1 MNQTQWQI
9 INQSADET
17 RDVQR
22 IVLANRGYEQL
33 DQVARFLDV
42 SLDQLHDPYLL
53 PDMARIIER
62 LEQAKQSA
70 ECVVVYGD
78 YDVDGMTS
86 TALLY
91 LAFQTYGILVDY
103 YIPDR
108 FEEGYGISDIGL
120 ERIAKTG
127 AQLVITVDCGITAVS
142 AAKHA
147 KSLNLDLI
155 ITDHHTPQSELPQ
168 CLALCNPKLDTSDYA
183 YDMLAGAGIAL
194 KLAQALLGVEHPL
207 FKRLLA
213 LSAIGTIADIAPL
226 DGENRIIAKYG
237 LQYLKSDGGVGV
249 NALLAVSG
257 LNNRELSAG
266 HIGFSVG
273 PRLNAAG
280 RLESARQGVALLIGD
295 DHKQAEQIAQTLN
308 QLNQHR
314 QQTEATILKQAIAKI
329 EADPIHRQAGIIVVW
344 GQDWHHGVIGI
355 VASRL
360 VERYYLPTVVLSQD
374 EGQLKGSARSVT
386 GYSIFDALSSQKHL
400 FSAFGGHQQAAGLS
414 LSYDHL
420 QAMIAGLAS
429 YNQQH
434 MDAQVLTPKLKIDS
448 RMPSRQINHQ
458 NIAAIDA
465 LKPFGVGNPTPTFY
479 LDNLVVEEAR
489 LIGKTANHLKLML
502 NSRAKLLTCLQFGY
516 GTGPVPKYH
525 QRVDVAFQPGLNVFN
540 GIESIQLIAQDIRT
554 YHPYASAF
562 NRYWYIEYCRALMCF
577 IQHFDGASKLLSSY
591 PRTYNESAKWLNN
604 QQPLLIS
611 SYEGLLEMAYAAHDQ
626 QRELAALLADEQ
638 AVIAL
643 LPNQQSGGALAID
656 MAFVDLADM
665 AIQLHNPT
673 DHLAIQAEVAD
684 IYFNRQRFSDLYRA
698 IKTAGQIDMHALLT
712 DSQSI
717 LLDSVALSF
726 FEEAGFIEINKTQ
739 IALNSGAH
747 KHYEYNQSQIKAQ
760 FERFKHRLYQVAK
773 HSQQFS
779 EI

>member
-9 INQSADET
+9 INQLVDDNRAP
-17 RDVQR
+17 QR
-22 IVLANRGYEQL
+22 IVLANRGYEQPE
-33 DQVARFLDV
+33 QVACFLDI

-53 PDMARIIER
+53 PDMECIIKRIK
-62 LEQAKQSA
+62 QAKQNA
-70 ECVVVYGD
+70 ERVVIYGD
-78 YDVDGMTS
+78 YDVDGITS

-91 LAFQTYGILVDY
+91 LAFQAYGILVDY

-120 ERIAKTG
+120 KRIAEMG
-127 AQLVITVDCGITAVS
+127 VQLVITVDCGITAI
-142 AAKHA
+142 AAAELA
-147 KSLNLDLI
+147 KSLALDLV

-168 CLALCNPKLDTSDYA
+168 CLALCNPKLAHSAYP

-194 KLAQALLGVEHPL
+194 KLAQALLGLEHPL
-207 FKRLLA
+207 IKRLLA

-249 NALLAVSG
+249 NALIAVSG
-257 LNNRELSAG
+257 LDDRELSAG
-266 HIGFSVG
+266 HIGFSIG

-280 RLESARQGVALLIGD
+280 RLESARKGVALLIGD
-295 DHKQAEQIAQTLN
+295 DMTEAEQIAQTLD
-308 QLNQHR
+308 QLNQQR
-314 QQTEATILKQAIAKI
+314 QQTEATILKQAIDKI
-329 EADPIHRQAGIIVVW
+329 EADSIHRQAGIIVVW
-344 GQDWHHGVIGI
+344 GQGWHHGVVGI

-360 VERYYLPTVVLSQD
+360 VDRYYMPTVVLSQD
-374 EGQLKGSARSVT
+374 EDQLKGSARSVA

-400 FSAFGGHQQAAGLS
+400 FTAFGGHQQAAGLS
-414 LSYDHL
+414 LPFDNL
-420 QAMIAGLAS
+420 KVMITGLAS

-434 MDAQVLTPKLKIDS
+434 MDAHVLTRKLKIDS
-448 RMPSRQINHQ
+448 LMPSRQINHH
-458 NIAAIDA
+458 NIAAIEA
-465 LKPFGVGNPTPTFY
+465 MKPFGVGNPTPTFY
-479 LDNLVVEEAR
+479 LDNLIVEEAR

-516 GTGPVPKYH
+516 GTGPIPKYH

-554 YHPYASAF
+554 YHPYASEF
-562 NRYWYIEYCRALMCF
+562 NRYWYIEYGRALMCF
-577 IQHFDGASKLLSSY
+577 IKQFDSATKLLSSH
-591 PRTYNESAKWLNN
+591 PRVYNESTKWLSN

-611 SYEGLLEMAYAAHDQ
+611 SYEGLLEVAYAAHDRQ
-626 QRELAALLADEQ
+626 QDLAALLADDEPTIQ
-638 AVIAL
+638 L
-643 LPNQQSGGALAID
+643 LPNEHSGGAWAID
-656 MAFVDLADM
+656 MAFIDLPDM

-684 IYFNRQRFSDLYRA
+684 VFFNRQRFSDLYRA
-698 IKTAGQIDMHALLT
+698 VKAAGQIDMHVLLA

-717 LLDSVALSF
+717 LLDLVALYF
-726 FEEAGFIEINKTQ
+726 FEEAGFIAIKKTQ
-739 IALNSGAH
+739 IVIQNGVH

-760 FERFKHRLYQVAK
+760 FERLKHRLYQIAK

-779 EI
+779 KI